1 MYKLLRCIHKLDSP
15 GYVVYYTVFAMV
27 FTTVHVILNCL
38 ILLKNEEFC
47 FVPIWWH
54 TN

>member
-38 ILLKNEEFC
+38 ILLKKWRILFC
-47 FVPIWWH
+47 TYMVAY
-54 TN
+54 